1 MESGNKLY
9 DTLMEQQRNGKR
21 FQIHDVGCSMET
33 YWESIDGYWRL
44 RYLVNTQ
51 TGQAYEIVN
60 PGLTLMAFTLD
71 DIIMDEVEKLDN
83 SDNARRLS
91 ARYGIDIYR
100 FENNVAYVE
109 WTLYPDGRYFMDED
123 GFGMEPNDETVIG
136 AYIDTDCRVLVKFQ
150 DMHDDDKKQK
160 LRIVAEELARKQ
172 QL

>member
-1 MESGNKLY
+1 MEKSNILYNSLLAEQSNGNRY
-9 DTLMEQQRNGKR
+9 
-21 FQIHDVGCSMET
+21 QIRDVGCGMEI
-33 YWESIDGYWRL
+33 YWESVDGYWRS

-51 TGQAYEIVN
+51 TRQAYEIVN
-60 PGLTLMAFTLD
+60 PGLTLMSFTLD
-71 DIIMDEVEKLDN
+71 DILMDEVEKLEN
-83 SDNARRLS
+83 SGNARRLS

-136 AYIDTDCRVLVKFQ
+136 AYIDTGCRVLVKFQ
-150 DMHDDDKKQK
+150 DMRDGDKKQK

-172 QL
+172 